1 MSLPI
6 IPGFASLEERKT
18 IIVNTNLDT
27 DPRELKKD
35 GLTSLRS
42 ALQQAQK
49 SRGPWSIVFE
59 AKENQSTGN
68 NLRLNYWTIQLKDP
82 LIVERGDIA
91 INQVNPQ
98 NITLVPEGTKSSE
111 TRGRE
116 ITGLLVQ
123 SGPDYNRARLQINRV
138 NFANFTAKG
147 GNAEEGGGGGGGRRR
162 SSQSEKD
169 KPMRRRST
177 ERR

>member
-6 IPGFASLEERKT
+6 IPGCASLEERET
-18 IIVNTNLDT
+18 IIVNTNLDA
-27 DPRELKKD
+27 DPKELKKD

-49 SRGPWSIVFE
+49 NPGPWSIVFE
-59 AKENQSTGN
+59 AKENQQTGN

-91 INQVNPQ
+91 INQINPQ
-98 NITLVPEGTKSSE
+98 NITLVPEGAKSSK

-123 SGPDYNRARLQINRV
+123 SKPDYNRARLQI
-138 NFANFTAKG
+138 G
-147 GNAEEGGGGGGGRRR
+147 L
-162 SSQSEKD
+162 
-169 KPMRRRST
+169 
-177 ERR
+177 